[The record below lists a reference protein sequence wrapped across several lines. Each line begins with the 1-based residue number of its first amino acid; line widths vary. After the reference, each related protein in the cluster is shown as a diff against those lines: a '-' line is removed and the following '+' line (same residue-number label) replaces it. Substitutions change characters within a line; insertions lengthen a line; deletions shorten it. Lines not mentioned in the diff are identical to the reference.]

1 MSPHPKPPS
10 IFLPHPIPLCC
21 PRALTLSSLLHASNL
36 NWSPIFSS
44 VQFNHSVIY
53 NSLRP
58 HGLQHARVTCPS
70 PTPGAYSNSCPSSL
84 WCHST
89 NSSSVVPFSFCLQSF
104 PASGS
109 FPMSQHFASG
119 GQSIGVSASVLSVN
133 IQGWFPLG
141 LPGLI
146 SLLSKESS
154 PAPQFE
160 SINSLA
166 LSVLYGPILTSV
178 HDYWKNYSFDY
189 TTLLAKWCS
198 CFLTWCLGLS

>member
-1 MSPHPKPPS
+1 MFTYNSGRKGTTWKKKKFFWGGNPKVRCNYQETDLKTAHDPLFKIEGQESGVHMSPHPKPPS

-84 WCHST
+84 
-89 NSSSVVPFSFCLQSF
+89 
-104 PASGS
+104 
-109 FPMSQHFASG
+109 
-119 GQSIGVSASVLSVN
+119 
-133 IQGWFPLG
+133 
-141 LPGLI
+141 
-146 SLLSKESS
+146 
-154 PAPQFE
+154 
-160 SINSLA
+160 
-166 LSVLYGPILTSV
+166 
-178 HDYWKNYSFDY
+178 
-189 TTLLAKWCS
+189 
-198 CFLTWCLGLS
+198 